1 MTGAVS
7 QSDDEPWLARLRAGD
22 HGAFEEVVRE
32 FHAPLFTYMLRA
44 THARDVAEDLVQD
57 LFARLW
63 DNRATLRPHASLRV
77 YLYVAARH
85 HLYDHYRKRQTA
97 ATLFQP
103 ASSTDTAM
111 PLHADDPLAELANA
125 ELVRAVRRA
134 VEALPPRCREVWELS
149 RNHGLGYEEIS
160 RVTGVSIN
168 TVKTQM
174 ARALRALR
182 EALVPFLAATVVLG
196 IA

>member
-1 MTGAVS
+1 VTVATS
-7 QSDDEPWLARLRAGD
+7 WTDDEPRLARLRAGD
-22 HGAFEEVVRE
+22 HGAFEAVVRE

-44 THARDVAEDLVQD
+44 THARDVAEDLVQE

-85 HLYDHYRKRQTA
+85 HVYDHYRKRHTA
-97 ATLFQP
+97 ATLFRP
-103 ASSTDTAM
+103 AAPADTAT
-111 PLHADDPLAELANA
+111 PSHGDDPLAELTNA
-125 ELVRAVRRA
+125 ELARAVHQA
-134 VEALPPRCREVWELS
+134 VAALPPRCREVWELS
-149 RNHGLGYEEIS
+149 RNHGLGYEDIAH
-160 RVTGVSIN
+160 VTGVSVN

-182 EALVPFLAATVVLG
+182 EALLPFLAAAVLAGVV
-196 IA
+196 